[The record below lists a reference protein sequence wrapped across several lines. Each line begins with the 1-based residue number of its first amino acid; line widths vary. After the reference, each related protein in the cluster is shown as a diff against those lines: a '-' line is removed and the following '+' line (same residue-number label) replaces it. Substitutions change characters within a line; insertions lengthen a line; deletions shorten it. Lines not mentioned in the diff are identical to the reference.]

1 MKRFEIEKWLERRK
15 AAVSTPLSV
24 LNGGAPGAASAEDI
38 AHGKAWRLNFELFP
52 AFLRILAAFFVLR
65 LPHHWLLRANTH
77 RPVSSHSSPHQE
89 NHQNQS

>member
-65 LPHHWLLRANTH
+65 LPHHWLLPFLFLSFAFPAAWSLQPSWFSRH
-77 RPVSSHSSPHQE
+77 
-89 NHQNQS
+89 